1 MQTRNHCCFFL
12 SLIAGL
18 LIISCQQKT
27 TVWKG
32 QAPIRVV
39 PTETVPIQLQLKQHF
54 DVGAGIVVSNTFEG
68 ARMNG
73 VSLTKDTL
81 LTVLISPENAPI
93 NPSPWYAFSL
103 VAPEEQT
110 LTLKLT
116 YSPGSFHRYYPKVSR
131 DGKNWTNLDSAAYR
145 LIVPEDSTPRPI
157 AALLRLTLSPDTLWI
172 AAQESVGTR
181 PVREWT
187 DKLAEKPH
195 VTKQVIGQSHEG
207 RELDLLSIGDPKS
220 KKLLM
225 IMGLQHPPEIPG
237 YMAMQAFVE
246 TVAGDSDLARR
257 FRQSYTTM
265 VVPMVNPDGV
275 AHGHWRHNRGGV
287 DINRD
292 WQNVHQPEIQAVQA
306 YMQNTEREN
315 GAKFYV
321 AIDFHSTWE
330 DIYYT
335 VNPELLGN
343 MPGIIPEMIAASGRD
358 LPGYEPNVRPSP
370 GSGVSVTSN
379 SYFFHGHRAEAL
391 TYEVGDNTPRE
402 FIRAKAVAT
411 ANRLMEGMLK
421 R

>member
-1 MQTRNHCCFFL
+1 
-12 SLIAGL
+12 
-18 LIISCQQKT
+18 
-27 TVWKG
+27 
-32 QAPIRVV
+32 
-39 PTETVPIQLQLKQHF
+39 
-54 DVGAGIVVSNTFEG
+54 
-68 ARMNG
+68 
-73 VSLTKDTL
+73 
-81 LTVLISPENAPI
+81 
-93 NPSPWYAFSL
+93 
-103 VAPEEQT
+103 
-110 LTLKLT
+110 
-116 YSPGSFHRYYPKVSR
+116 
-131 DGKNWTNLDSAAYR
+131 
-145 LIVPEDSTPRPI
+145 
-157 AALLRLTLSPDTLWI
+157 
-172 AAQESVGTR
+172 
-181 PVREWT
+181 
-187 DKLAEKPH
+187 
-195 VTKQVIGQSHEG
+195 
-207 RELDLLSIGDPKS
+207 
-220 KKLLM
+220 
-225 IMGLQHPPEIPG
+225 
-237 YMAMQAFVE
+237 
-246 TVAGDSDLARR
+246 
-257 FRQSYTTM
+257 M

-292 WQNVHQPEIQAVQA
+292 WQNVHQPEIQAVKA
-306 YMQNTEREN
+306 YMQNIEREN

-379 SYFFHGHRAEAL
+379 SYFFHGHGAEAL